1 MKNFK
6 KVFSVVL
13 VSLMAVMVLV
23 SCGPKV
29 SPEDTTKIFLDV
41 VLKDDKTNMDKIGI
55 KEKDY
60 TDFKKEEDTAIDESF
75 KASGMDS
82 SILTDDVKATLKSN
96 ILKGLSTLT
105 YEVTPVSSEGNKATV
120 TVKIKPFDMEKIVKD
135 GQSKIMEKVLAN
147 PSMSEK
153 EIYQEAFK
161 IIGEAIAAGTVKDQ
175 PKSVTISLTKEGN
188 LWVPSEDDVK
198 NIMTTVMAG

>member
-1 MKNFK
+1 
-6 KVFSVVL
+6 
-13 VSLMAVMVLV
+13 
-23 SCGPKV
+23 
-29 SPEDTTKIFLDV
+29 
-41 VLKDDKTNMDKIGI
+41 
-55 KEKDY
+55 
-60 TDFKKEEDTAIDESF
+60 
-75 KASGMDS
+75 
-82 SILTDDVKATLKSN
+82 
-96 ILKGLSTLT
+96 
-105 YEVTPVSSEGNKATV
+105 
-120 TVKIKPFDMEKIVKD
+120 MEKIVKD

>member
-1 MKNFK
+1 
-6 KVFSVVL
+6 
-13 VSLMAVMVLV
+13 
-23 SCGPKV
+23 
-29 SPEDTTKIFLDV
+29 
-41 VLKDDKTNMDKIGI
+41 
-55 KEKDY
+55 
-60 TDFKKEEDTAIDESF
+60 
-75 KASGMDS
+75 
-82 SILTDDVKATLKSN
+82 
-96 ILKGLSTLT
+96 
-105 YEVTPVSSEGNKATV
+105 
-120 TVKIKPFDMEKIVKD
+120 
-135 GQSKIMEKVLAN
+135 MEKVLAN